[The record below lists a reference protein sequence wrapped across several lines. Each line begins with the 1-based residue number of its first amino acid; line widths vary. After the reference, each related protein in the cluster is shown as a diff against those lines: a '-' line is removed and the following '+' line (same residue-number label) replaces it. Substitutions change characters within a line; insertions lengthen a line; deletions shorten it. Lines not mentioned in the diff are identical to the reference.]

1 MKHKLTILLIISL
14 FLVNGIQAQGKKKAK
29 KITLTGLVVDQQKN
43 PIKNANIFLD
53 GINTGV
59 VTNEEGLFKVKVKP
73 NVKTITVFT
82 LFHGTIEAPYQGD
95 TEITFT
101 LGNSSQIEQDP
112 QNIPT
117 EKEEELVEIGYGTK
131 RKRNMSS
138 SIGEVNQERLK
149 NARNYTTIYDMIKG
163 EVPGVAVNGNSIIIR
178 GVSSI
183 NLSSEPLYVV
193 NGSPVSSIA
202 DISPNDVKSISVLKG
217 SSAAIYGARGANG
230 VIIITLKSAGN

>member
-14 FLVNGIQAQGKKKAK
+14 FLVNGVQAQGKKKAK